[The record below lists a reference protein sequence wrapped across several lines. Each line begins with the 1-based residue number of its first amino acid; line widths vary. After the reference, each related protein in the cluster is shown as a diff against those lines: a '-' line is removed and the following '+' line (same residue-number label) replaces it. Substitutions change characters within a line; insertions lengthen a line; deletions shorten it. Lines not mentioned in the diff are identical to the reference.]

1 MKAFYV
7 TLTVVI
13 ADQLTKLFVKGI
25 ALPSLHI
32 YYPGMQL
39 GESVSILGSFLRL
52 TFVENPGMAFGIE
65 VQHRPL
71 LVLFTAIAAAAIT
84 WYLYSIRHERFL
96 NRLPF
101 AMILGGA
108 IGNLID
114 RIFYGVLFG
123 EGPLLYG
130 KVVDFIDMNFFKINL
145 FGFHINRFAV
155 YNIADASVSVGL
167 VLMLLFHRA
176 PERKKPEAEMDQTTE
191 IPRIGAT
198 DTGLPLGG
206 LKPDGMKSIGES
218 DRGSIGTSIEG

>member
-1 MKAFYV
+1 MKAFYI

-13 ADQLTKLFVKGI
+13 ADQLTKFLVKGI

-39 GESVSILGSFLRL
+39 GESLSLLGSFLRL

-71 LVLFTAIAAAAIT
+71 LVLVTGIAAVAIA

-130 KVVDFIDMNFFKINL
+130 KVVDFIDMDFFKINI
-145 FGFHINRFAV
+145 FGLHMNRFAV
-155 YNIADASVSVGL
+155 YNVADASVSVGL
-167 VLMLLFHRA
+167 VLMLIFHRA
-176 PERKKPEAEMDQTTE
+176 QERKKPETGADFAAETQKIEVPD
-191 IPRIGAT
+191 A
-198 DTGLPLGG
+198 GLPPSGM
-206 LKPDGMKSIGES
+206 PDPGAS
-218 DRGSIGTSIEG
+218 DSRQEGKSIEG

>member
-1 MKAFYV
+1 VKAFYI

-13 ADQLTKLFVKGI
+13 ADQLTKFFVKGI
-25 ALPSLHI
+25 ALPFLHI

-39 GESVSILGSFLRL
+39 GESISLIGSFLRL

-65 VQHRPL
+65 VEHRPL
-71 LVLFTAIAAAAIT
+71 LVLVTGIAAAAIA

-123 EGPLLYG
+123 EGPLMYG
-130 KVVDFIDMNFFKINL
+130 KVVDVIDMDFFKINL
-145 FGFHINRFAV
+145 FGIHMNRFAV

-167 VLMLLFHRA
+167 VLMLMFHRA
-176 PERKKPEAEMDQTTE
+176 PERKKNESDAGLTAD
-191 IPRIGAT
+191 IPKIGP
-198 DTGLPLGG
+198 PLGG
-206 LKPDGMKSIGES
+206 PQQSGMPNIGGSDISSEGKPV
-218 DRGSIGTSIEG
+218 